1 MTALGFKDK
10 YPTVAMASAALL
22 HSIVLNHAF
31 HNGNKRTALVSTL
44 VFADRNG
51 YRLAATEEELYDLLL
66 EVASHG
72 LQDPTG
78 KAIQDSDAETL
89 YIAEWLIGQL
99 RTVQKQERS
108 RKWNKFRQLLN
119 GYGCDVDVLPG
130 NKMNIVRTV
139 GGVPLRTQVAYRSE
153 GTEVEINTVK
163 KVRRNL
169 ELDEEH
175 GYPSDIF
182 YRQDTK
188 IPGFVN
194 KYRFLTQM
202 WHETAPS
209 LSSACAWEEGC
220 DLRSW
225 ASRTS
230 GESRL
235 SLQNDGR
242 LRGPRC

>member
-1 MTALGFKDK
+1 METRGRRWCR
-10 YPTVAMASAALL
+10 PWSLL
-22 HSIVLNHAF
+22 
-31 HNGNKRTALVSTL
+31 
-44 VFADRNG
+44 DRNG

-194 KYRFLTQM
+194 KYGSS
-202 WHETAPS
+202 HKCVHDSAP
-209 LSSACAWEEGC
+209 AGRPRRGKRVRM
-220 DLRSW
+220 RSCQL
-225 ASRTS
+225 TS
-230 GESRL
+230 GEVVCRSV
-235 SLQNDGR
+235 DGR
-242 LRGPRC
+242 LRGPRF